1 MPNPIKYSTGS
12 ESLALKSGNF
22 YIGTNDVPKGPT
34 GNTGYWNG
42 LNPPT
47 GGYTIYVN
55 KESGGPSV
63 YSASNDEELI
73 TLTKIISGQNLTTV
87 QQCLVYYDGQTD
99 KLCVNRDYEGI
110 VTNGLILNLDAG
122 FTPSYPKTGTV
133 WYDISGGGNNATM
146 YNGLTY
152 NSGGWMDFDGSDDYC
167 QISYNGSN
175 MSSWSTGQTISI
187 WMYHN
192 ITSGRRNPWNQA
204 YGGYGTWT
212 HEQGGSINYYYGNA
226 GSNNLPY
233 TALGSAAVPR
243 ETWTHMCVTRTT
255 SLITWY
261 RNGVSTGTQTNPYGT
276 LTSTTSN
283 ITIGFGYTGV
293 YWQGRMA
300 IIQSY
305 NRALSSSEVLQNYNA
320 QKGRF
325 GL

>member
-1 MPNPIKYSTGS
+1 MSNSIKYNLST
-12 ESLALKSGNF
+12 ESQALKKGNF
-22 YIGTNDVPKGPT
+22 YIGVNDITKGPT
-34 GNTGYWNG
+34 LTTGYFDALTPGSGEYIIYYNKSGSNRIYYCTNG
-42 LNPPT
+42 DQ
-47 GGYTIYVN
+47 
-55 KESGGPSV
+55 V
-63 YSASNDEELI
+63 YLI
-73 TLTKIISGQNLTTV
+73 TNRLKGQNLTTLESALAYIATQSDMV
-87 QQCLVYYDGQTD
+87 CT
-99 KLCVNRDYEGI
+99 NMNYESI
-110 VTNGLILNLDAG
+110 VTDGLILNLDAG
-122 FTPSYPKTGTV
+122 FIPSYPKTGTV

-152 NSGGWMDFDGSDDYC
+152 NSGGWMEFDGSNDYC
-167 QISYNGSN
+167 QINYNGSN

-226 GSNNLPY
+226 GSNNNPY
-233 TALGSAAVPR
+233 TALGSASVP
-243 ETWTHMCVTRTT
+243 TNAWTHMCVTRTT
-255 SLITWY
+255 SSITWY
-261 RNGVSTGTQTNPYGT
+261 RNGVSTGTHSNPYGT

-283 ITIGFGYTGV
+283 ITIGYGYTGV

-305 NRALSSSEVLQNYNA
+305 NRGLSSSEVLQNYNA